1 MAKRDPNIKFRA
13 SAADGNYTTKTM
25 NEFTIL
31 NNEEL
36 KNMEEIMK
44 FIKNNKKAN

>member
-1 MAKRDPNIKFRA
+1 MAKRDPNTKFRA
-13 SAADGNYTTKTM
+13 SVTDGNYTTKTM

-36 KNMEEIMK
+36 RNMEEIMK
-44 FIKNNKKAN
+44 FIKNNKKAG